1 MQTYTHYKD
10 SGIDWIGQIP
20 EHWEVKKVKE
30 ICSMNGRIGFRG
42 YSQSDL
48 VSEGEGA
55 ITISPS
61 NIVENQMNFDKNTY
75 LSWEKYFESPEI
87 MVSNDDILIVKTGST
102 VGKVGIV
109 KNLNIEATINPQL
122 LVIKNIKTNI
132 QFTYEYLHSNIF
144 YDFVKSNAIGSTIPT
159 ISETKIGNLP
169 IIYPPI
175 HEQEAIAKFLDDKTA
190 KIDALVQTK
199 EQQIEKLKELRQA
212 KIHQAVSKGIPC
224 HAELVEASS
233 KTHALSKVEMK
244 DSGVEWIGEIPAHW
258 EVRRLATLGNFS
270 KGGGFSKADLVEEN
284 GVSAILY
291 GDIYTKYNYII
302 KESVRLISNTAASNA
317 IVLEF
322 DDLLFT
328 GSGET
333 KEDIGKCVAFKSKT
347 ITVAG
352 GDVIIFKQISNS
364 SNYLSYCLNT
374 EGAKFEKAKSSK
386 GEIIVHTYASKLKEI
401 SVPIPPIQ
409 EQEQIVTYL
418 DEVTGKIDQ
427 AIAQKQEQI
436 TKLKEYKQSLIND
449 VVTGKI
455 KVC

>member
-20 EHWEVKKVKE
+20 EHWEVCKNKFIFNLKKNQVGKRSSEYDLLSLTLRGIIKRDMENPEGKFPAEFDTYQEVK
-30 ICSMNGRIGFRG
+30 INDFVFCLF
-42 YSQSDL
+42 D
-48 VSEGEGA
+48 
-55 ITISPS
+55 
-61 NIVENQMNFDKNTY
+61 VEET
-75 LSWEKYFESPEI
+75 PR
-87 MVSNDDILIVKTGST
+87 T
-102 VGKVGIV
+102 VGLSNYDGMITGAYTVMEPIGE
-109 KNLNIEATINPQL
+109 NFAPFLYYYYLNADDKKQL
-122 LVIKNIKTNI
+122 KFLYRGLRN
-132 QFTYEYLHSNIF
+132 
-144 YDFVKSNAIGSTIPT
+144 TIPKDSFFSLKT
-159 ISETKIGNLP
+159 AL
-169 IIYPPI
+169 PPI
-175 HEQEAIAKFLDDKTA
+175 QEQEAIAKFLDDKTA

-212 KIHQAVSKGIPC
+212 KIHQAVTKGLDAIAPT
-224 HAELVEASS
+224 
-233 KTHALSKVEMK
+233 KN
-244 DSGVEWIGEIPAHW
+244 SGIEWIGEIPAHW
-258 EVRRLATLGNFS
+258 EVRRLATLGKFS

-284 GVSAILY
+284 GISAILY

-401 SVPIPPIQ
+401 SVPIPSIQ
-409 EQEQIVTYL
+409 EQEAIVAYL

-449 VVTGKI
+449 VVTGKV